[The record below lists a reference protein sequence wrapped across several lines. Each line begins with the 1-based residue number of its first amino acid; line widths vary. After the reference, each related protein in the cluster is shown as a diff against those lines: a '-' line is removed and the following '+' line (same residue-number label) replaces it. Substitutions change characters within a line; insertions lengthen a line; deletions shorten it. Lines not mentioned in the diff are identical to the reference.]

1 MDLIERTL
9 SKEVHF
15 YTFDELG
22 PFQTKLFFFVS
33 KFRGPT
39 FSKMFYFVKGTLKVE
54 TMKNE
59 I

>member
-15 YTFDELG
+15 YTFDKLG
-22 PFQTKLFFFVS
+22 PSQNQSYFYLFQNLEALPFQKCFILS
-33 KFRGPT
+33 
-39 FSKMFYFVKGTLKVE
+39 KVE